1 MPEVTIN
8 KDLLYGYIDFIMTYF
23 KDWEVNHG
31 CMEPTIVNGAMKK
44 YHGNLKLFNVVWILL
59 QINGFI
65 TVDQSG
71 RHFVR
76 LAERGYEYIHSDEP
90 VPLDVS
96 LQHMITGR
104 SQEERANLLWDMIGP
119 ENAMFYTSGPA
130 YYKTIRGYID
140 GLAPSLTDFLDAEQ
154 KSSKN
159 GLRPSRMNY
168 YRSLFMR
175 LKPELVDYFLDSL
188 SELINNFLPKGT
200 TVLEEEVVPEEM
212 PVIPWEKDNK
222 EKAQDTN
229 MANTKKRVFIVHG
242 HNSDLRN
249 QVELLLTQL
258 GYDPIVLFKEASMS
272 RTIMEKLE
280 AESKDCCYSVVLY
293 TKCDEG
299 RVKGATDFNPRAR
312 QNVVFEHG
320 YMCAKF
326 GRDHVCALVEDGV
339 EVPGDLSGVIYISYD
354 KGGSWRYDIAKE
366 MRAIGLD
373 ADSNLIK

>member
-8 KDLLYGYIDFIMTYF
+8 KDLLYSYIDFIMTYF
-23 KDWEVNHG
+23 KDLEVNQG
-31 CMEPTIVNGAMKK
+31 CMEPTIANGAMKK
-44 YHGNLKLFNVVWILL
+44 YHGNLKLFNAVWILL
-59 QINGFI
+59 QKNGFI
-65 TVDQSG
+65 TVDPTS

-76 LAERGYEYIHSDEP
+76 LAERGYEYLHSDEP
-90 VPLDVS
+90 VPLAVS
-96 LQHMITGR
+96 LQDMIKGR
-104 SQEERANLLWDMIGP
+104 SQEERANLLWDLIGP

-140 GLAPSLTDFLDAEQ
+140 SLAPSLSDYIDAEQ
-154 KSSKN
+154 KSSKD
-159 GLRPSRMNY
+159 GLKPSRIKY
-168 YRSLFMR
+168 YRSLFML
-175 LKPELVDYFLDSL
+175 LKSEQVDYFLDSL
-188 SELINNFLPKGT
+188 SKLINNFLPIGT
-200 TVLEEEVVPEEM
+200 TVIKEEVVPE
-212 PVIPWEKDNK
+212 VIPDIPWGKDNK
-222 EKAQDTN
+222 EKVQDTN
-229 MANTKKRVFIVHG
+229 MGNTKKRVFIVHG
-242 HNSDLRN
+242 HNTDVRN

-280 AESKDCCYSVVLY
+280 SESKDSCYSVVLY

-299 RVKGATDFNPRAR
+299 RVKGATEFNPRAR

-339 EVPGDLSGVIYISYD
+339 EVPGDLSGVIFIPYD
-354 KGGSWRYDIAKE
+354 NGGVWRYEIAKE
-366 MRAIGLD
+366 MRAIGLE